1 MCSAM
6 RSDGHVCHAPRLKD
20 SSYCFWHDPAP
31 RPARLQAS
39 RQGAATTN
47 AIKSAPMLF
56 DPHHIAQTLASTIEG
71 VAHGAIDPKSAR
83 AVGYL
88 LHVAVRISAM
98 VAGAAAQH
106 AAPPPPVPDVGRAP
120 LSAAPQPAPASPAA
134 PCANLTPASVPGE
147 FGASTARESDT

>member
-1 MCSAM
+1 M

-20 SSYCFWHDPAP
+20 SSYCFWHDPAT

-106 AAPPPPVPDVGRAP
+106 AGPPSTIVSFDPFDSGRSAVPTVTGG
-120 LSAAPQPAPASPAA
+120 
-134 PCANLTPASVPGE
+134 V
-147 FGASTARESDT
+147 GASTARESDT